1 METSWKLP
9 KVTRTGKIIDS
20 ERLLELYRAGIKPE
34 DAFNVVLGS
43 HKDVVFID
51 RVLYTPLTEKLEL
64 FHETSPPKGKKL
76 VELKSQFKSIILDMY
91 DGFDDDLSEKLVSG
105 LWPKEENKI
114 KKRPKT
120 KDVLMEKDESED
132 GIFEEVYG
140 LVRNIAELLYQGGKP
155 TRPNEW
161 TKINTTYQKLVD
173 YLQKIIEDPT
183 PNKEMRNI
191 VDRMGLMSYSYE
203 VGSFK
208 EIEGS
213 RDESVLKELFEPSK
227 VHPSID
233 INPEVISEY
242 GYIKISDVAKP
253 VAALSDET
261 MSSVTPLMIEEGKI
275 QIEEDSFASILR
287 EADVVVDDFSLDFIS
302 GKD

>member
-1 METSWKLP
+1 MESSWKLP
-9 KVTRTGKIIDS
+9 KVTRTGKVIDS

-43 HKDVVFID
+43 HKDIVFID
-51 RVLYTPLTEKLEL
+51 RVLYTPLTEKLDL

-76 VELKSQFKSIILDMY
+76 VQLKSQFKSIILDMY
-91 DGFDDDLSEKLVSG
+91 DGFDGDLSEKLVSG

-114 KKRPKT
+114 KRRPKT
-120 KDVLMEKDESED
+120 KDVLTEKDESED

-140 LVRNIAELLYQGGKP
+140 LVRNIVELLYRGGKP
-155 TRPNEW
+155 IRSNEW
-161 TKINTTYQKLVD
+161 AKINTTYQKLVD

-242 GYIKISDVAKP
+242 GYIKISDVVKP
-253 VAALSDET
+253 VVALSDET
-261 MSSVTPLMIEEGKI
+261 VSSVTPLMIEEGEI

-287 EADVVVDDFSLDFIS
+287 EADVVTDDFSLDFIS